1 MSEITAANRNPNP
14 QILCKTSEK
23 QHQGKREERESML
36 LLQNKLPLT
45 NVKKKNNK
53 KKKNYGLP
61 PKTTLKFHYDS
72 GKHLLTDYLEY
83 MQKLQ
88 NWMEKAAS

>member
-1 MSEITAANRNPNP
+1 MS
-14 QILCKTSEK
+14 
-23 QHQGKREERESML
+23 
-36 LLQNKLPLT
+36 
-45 NVKKKNNK
+45 K
-53 KKKNYGLP
+53 KKKKKKKKYYGLP
-61 PKTTLKFHYDS
+61 PKTTLKFHYES

>member
-1 MSEITAANRNPNP
+1 MS
-14 QILCKTSEK
+14 
-23 QHQGKREERESML
+23 
-36 LLQNKLPLT
+36 
-45 NVKKKNNK
+45 K
-53 KKKNYGLP
+53 KKKKKKKYYGLP
-61 PKTTLKFHYDS
+61 PKTTSKFHYES